1 MEWTSQSVL
10 LGHSGR
16 SRSLLWRRHAFCL
29 WALTQ
34 TRGIRT
40 VRYYT
45 CGCCTESVTRAKIHQ
60 TSPVQW
66 LPVSLPPLSK
76 TWGLPCGPVVKT
88 PHFQCGGL
96 ECAGLIPGQGTK
108 TLHAMQYGHYMYV
121 CMCMCVCVYIY
132 IYTLYEYICID
143 YITLQSMW
151 ITSHWLSNN
160 YKTNKKELLLGLM
173 SQ

>member
-76 TWGLPCGPVVKT
+76 TWGLPCGPVVRT
-88 PHFQCGGL
+88 SAATAEGTSS
-96 ECAGLIPGQGTK
+96 ITSVGTK
-108 TLHAMQYGHYMYV
+108 ILRALWPPAQPK
-121 CMCMCVCVYIY
+121 I
-132 IYTLYEYICID
+132 
-143 YITLQSMW
+143 
-151 ITSHWLSNN
+151 
-160 YKTNKKELLLGLM
+160 KKEWFW
-173 SQ
+173 SQSRVAWEFQEPRDFKWRMPSCTSLSSSIDGVIENIM